1 MTRFI
6 STAFLMLLL
15 VFGTQSCSKN
25 DLYDDVP
32 TEINQ
37 FISRYYPNSALA
49 SFSTTSTGYVAVI
62 KDGPGITFGKDNKW
76 TSIDGYG
83 SPIPQIF
90 LFDELPP
97 SIYAYLQETE
107 NLDSVFI
114 ISRDKKQY
122 KLQLL
127 DSTLT
132 YDIATGDLT
141 GAVGNGV

>member
-1 MTRFI
+1 MTRFL
-6 STAFLMLLL
+6 SLSFLMILL
-15 VFGTQSCSKN
+15 VFGAQGCSKN

-49 SFSTTSTGYVAVI
+49 SFSTTPSGYVAVI

-97 SIYAYLQETE
+97 AIYSYLQETE
-107 NLDSVFI
+107 NLDSVFV
-114 ISRDKKQY
+114 ISRDSKQY

-127 DSTLT
+127 DTSLT
-132 YDIATGDLT
+132 YDIATGALT
-141 GAVGNGV
+141 GSGAQ